1 MHSVHDSPFPSDDS
15 LGIFKGFFKRL
26 SFIKRVC
33 YNAKKEIREEKNW
46 KAGKEEP
53 GAVAVL

>member
-1 MHSVHDSPFPSDDS
+1 MQ
-15 LGIFKGFFKRL
+15 
-26 SFIKRVC
+26 
-33 YNAKKEIREEKNW
+33 KKEIREEKNW